1 MTGPPGRDA
10 GGGPRAV
17 SLTPGNRRHTTTSSP
32 PGAEVIHRISGGSV
46 NEAVAAKLWRLHTDC
61 GYFTRAEIEAALGLD
76 PPPGRW
82 ECPGQF
88 GADGRYARHCD
99 GDAA

>member
-1 MTGPPGRDA
+1 MLAPADQ
-10 GGGPRAV
+10 
-17 SLTPGNRRHTTTSSP
+17 
-32 PGAEVIHRISGGSV
+32 
-46 NEAVAAKLWRLHTDC
+46 AVADKLWHLHWDH

-88 GADGRYARHCD
+88 GSDGTWIPCCQ
-99 GDAA
+99 GAAA